1 MLCIYIY
8 IYKYFILLSRM
19 EISSV
24 CSSTVAWP
32 RAIRYDS
39 NIIIIIM
46 CSISMIIIMV
56 MIIRS
61 SSSSSSS
68 SSKASSGSSSGLLID
83 GRLAGFNISIS
94 ESADGISF

>member
-1 MLCIYIY
+1 
-8 IYKYFILLSRM
+8 M

-61 SSSSSSS
+61 SSSSSS
-68 SSKASSGSSSGLLID
+68 KASSGSSSGLLID